1 MLLRM
6 MERKKERLAVST
18 RHLEPIY
25 VANLILFTKWKHR
38 DIFLNY
44 YIAYLKI
51 PQTKISYN
59 VLEVEEEYLLFP
71 EKRRKGKAL
80 FCSIKDGI

>member
-44 YIAYLKI
+44 HIAYLKI
-51 PQTKISYN
+51 LQTKISYN
-59 VLEVEEEYLLFP
+59 VLEVEEKYLLFQ
-71 EKRRKGKAL
+71 KRKGKERL
-80 FCSIKDGI
+80 CSVQ